1 MFQIMIIG
9 PVKNLALTE
18 VVQGF
23 IELELIFC
31 DKRFDVYFELIL
43 LASGDE
49 FKALIVSLKLIKWY
63 FLKEHFVNVLVD
75 ITVVDYLG

>member
-49 FKALIVSLKLIKWY
+49 FKALIVSLKLIEWY